1 MEETGKII
9 CKADSIK
16 CTAAMPAEKYLAN
29 LNATFLHTAVLS
41 QWAAYPRVPLF
52 LISCV
57 ALLFVYSGIY
67 NMPEALSYGAT
78 VTANLIIVFILGIL
92 AFFAWNN
99 AKLFSR
105 FRTSLYRQKAVTKI
119 SAFISPNE
127 SCKQSVEFFPDK
139 IVFNS
144 LYDANAQ
151 KEPIVIPKDNVVS
164 ILWSNTELLVFSV
177 RTPLFQRKSN
187 APAHEY
193 ADVYTRR
200 ISVKHSFRLSAEF
213 FDETEWRELPATIHA
228 LGYTVTQL

>member
-57 ALLFVYSGIY
+57 ALLFVY
-67 NMPEALSYGAT
+67 
-78 VTANLIIVFILGIL
+78 FGIL

-193 ADVYTRR
+193 ADIYTRR

-228 LGYTVTQL
+228 IGYTVTQL

>member
-1 MEETGKII
+1 MEKTGAIA

-16 CTAAMPAEKYLAN
+16 CTAAMPSEKYLAN

-41 QWAAYPRVPLF
+41 QWAAYPRIPLF

-57 ALLFVYSGIY
+57 FLFFVYSAIY

-78 VTANLIIVFILGIL
+78 VTANLIIILILSIL

-99 AKLFSR
+99 AKLFLR
-105 FRTSLYRQKAVTKI
+105 FRTSLYRQKAVVKI
-119 SAFISPNE
+119 SAFIFPNK
-127 SCKQSVEFFPDK
+127 SCKQSIEFFPNK

-151 KEPIVIPKDNVVS
+151 KEPIVLPKDNVVS
-164 ILWSNTELLVFSV
+164 ILWSNTELLVFSA
-177 RTPLFQRKSN
+177 RTPLFQHKSSTY
-187 APAHEY
+187 AHEY
-193 ADVYTRR
+193 ADIYTRR
-200 ISVKHSFRLSAEF
+200 ISIKKSFRLSAEF
-213 FDETEWRELPATIHA
+213 FDETEWRELPAAIHA